1 MAAPPTTDI
10 KHLTG
15 CDDVFLLPRTMMLDG
30 VLGFGLELTAVLG
43 LAGVEDFSF
52 ELHDLDKLL
61 LLLLL
66 RPATFSPCSLL
77 SRVAV
82 RSL

>member
-30 VLGFGLELTAVLG
+30 VLGFGLVLTAVLG
-43 LAGVEDFSF
+43 LADVEDFSF

-61 LLLLL
+61 LLP

-82 RSL
+82 RSP

>member
-30 VLGFGLELTAVLG
+30 VLGFGLVLTAVLG
-43 LAGVEDFSF
+43 LADVEDFSF
-52 ELHDLDKLL
+52 ELHDLDKL